1 MLKVSVPGLNI
12 NLSLSHLDLES
23 KLFTSFY
30 IKNVKFSVGDLDP
43 EPDSDPHDLHI
54 VGLLRS
60 GSNSQR
66 YRSRSRSFPFLIN
79 GLSGLK

>member
-23 KLFTSFY
+23 KLFT
-30 IKNVKFSVGDLDP
+30 VKFSVGDLDP
-43 EPDSDPHDLHI
+43 EPDLDPQDLHI

-60 GSNSQR
+60 GSG
-66 YRSRSRSFPFLIN
+66 SRSFPFLIN